1 MLLRFSRPRKM
12 SCICRQFAIIQHTI
26 LNMMAQTITSIGF
39 AAGIITTFAFL
50 PQVIQILRT
59 KRTRDINPVWA
70 IAMTAGVALWVL
82 YGIETNDLPVM
93 AANGITLILL
103 LIILFCKFRYK

>member
-1 MLLRFSRPRKM
+1 
-12 SCICRQFAIIQHTI
+12 
-26 LNMMAQTITSIGF
+26 MALSITSIDF

-59 KRTRDINPVWA
+59 KQTRDINPVW
-70 IAMTAGVALWVL
+70 ILAMTAGIALWLL
-82 YGIETNDLPVM
+82 YGFEKNDPPII
-93 AANGITLILL
+93 AANSITLILL